1 MTDMSVIRARSTSR
15 HLGREHMSGVT
26 MAISLLLIAGLPMAF
41 WMAMLELVNHIWSIG
56 LSNTVRW
63 IVAGTLAG
71 LLTLIWAIM
80 MTSVRSDQIRERDAR
95 R

>member
-1 MTDMSVIRARSTSR
+1 
-15 HLGREHMSGVT
+15 MSGVT
-26 MAISLLLIAGLPMAF
+26 MAISLLLIAGLPTAF
-41 WMAMLELVNHIWSIG
+41 WMAMLELANHIWSIG

-71 LLTLIWAIM
+71 LLTLIWAIL
-80 MTSVRSDQIRERDAR
+80 MTSVRSDHIRERDAR